1 MSRKLIIT
9 MKDIKRYEVLKDV
22 VEKKLKGTE
31 ASQLLGIS
39 YVHISRLKKK
49 LALGGFEG
57 ILRKIPDREPNKKIS
72 EEKIKEI
79 INLRKEIYYD
89 FNINHFTDKLHEV
102 HNIPYS
108 YSSIKQIL
116 VKAGLHTPRKKKIV
130 HRQRRRMPK
139 AGMLIQMDS
148 SQHQWLKNVPEKWW
162 LIATIDDAT
171 NEVPYA
177 FFSPKDT
184 LFANMHVIREFIEI
198 KGVFMALYAD
208 KASHFTTTRHGGLH
222 YNVNPEQ
229 DDTQIERALD
239 ELDIN
244 FISAN
249 SPQAKGRIEVRFRLF
264 QDRLIKE
271 MRVAAIKDYNHANKF
286 LIETFLPWHNVKYTH
301 KTESVYR
308 PVPVDKNLNTIF
320 CIKKERTV
328 KADNTIQVQ
337 GETIQ
342 IPPSN
347 LHLSFAN
354 RIVEVCILEDNRIF
368 ILYKDKIIHEYKLSK
383 DNKFLKKEKK
393 IENLLNLRDYF
404 IIEKKQSIP
413 SKDHPWR
420 KSFANW
426 IKLAQ
431 TKKSDIGNSYT
442 KKLDN
447 VLFEPVKNL

>member
-1 MSRKLIIT
+1 MNKKLIIT
-9 MKDIKRYEVLKDV
+9 MKDMKRYEVLKLV
-22 VEKKLKGTE
+22 MERKLKGNE
-31 ASQLLGIS
+31 ASQILGLS

-49 LALGGFEG
+49 LALEGFEG
-57 ILRKIPDREPNKKIS
+57 ILRKVPEFAPNKKIS
-72 EEKIKEI
+72 NEKIKEI

-89 FNINHFTDKLHEV
+89 FNVNHFTDKLHEV

-116 VKAGLHTPRKKKIV
+116 IKAGLHTPRKKKIV

-148 SQHQWLKNVPEKWW
+148 SLHQWLANIPEKWW
-162 LIATIDDAT
+162 LIAMIDDAT

-177 FFSPKDT
+177 FFFPKDT
-184 LFANMHVIREFIEI
+184 LFANMHVIRKFIEI
-198 KGVFMALYAD
+198 KGVFLALYAD
-208 KASHFTTTRHGGLH
+208 KASHFTTTRHGGIH

-239 ELDIN
+239 ELDIT

-249 SPQAKGRIEVRFRLF
+249 SCQAKGRIEVRFKLF

-271 MRVAAIKDYNHANKF
+271 MRVAGIKDYNHANKF
-286 LIETFLPWHNVKYTH
+286 LIETFLPWHNVKYTL

-308 PVPVDKNLNTIF
+308 QVPVDKNLNTIF
-320 CIKKERTV
+320 CIKKDRTV

-354 RIVEVCILEDNRIF
+354 RIVQVCILEDNRII
-368 ILYKDKIIHEYKLSK
+368 ILYKDKIIHECKLSK
-383 DNKFLKKEKK
+383 NNKILKKEKK

-404 IIEKKQSIP
+404 IIEKNQSIP

-420 KSFANW
+420 KSFDKW

-431 TKKSDIGNSYT
+431 AKKSVLENSYT
-442 KKLDN
+442 KEMDN
-447 VLFEPVKNL
+447 VLFEPVKNN